1 MHDLSG
7 YDYTYF
13 SSEVSQPFSIQ
24 FWTLL
29 IKKLLRPVFKNSSY
43 NGCNGLE
50 KICNIFY
57 DSVP

>member
-29 IKKLLRPVFKNSSY
+29 IKKLLRPVFK
-43 NGCNGLE
+43 
-50 KICNIFY
+50 I
-57 DSVP
+57 VVTMAATA